1 MIFSSLFIFTHATDA
16 LSDVHENM
24 LRIGFGSCRKQDK
37 PQPVW
42 RAVAEI
48 ARPPNKLDA
57 WLWLGDAVYGKK
69 GVTSPETLRSYY
81 QAAAASE
88 RELRDA
94 AGIIDGVYDDHD
106 YGVNDG
112 GGDFEH
118 KDAARALF
126 LDHIVQAPADSPRR
140 SQPGG
145 LYGTRTFGSPPQQ
158 LKVVMLD
165 TRYARADFAI
175 PSVGGSS
182 WLPKAG
188 QVAGLVRGLSALL
201 GVGATHK
208 GDLLGS
214 EEQWRWLESELTN
227 SSASAHLIV
236 SSVQVLTS
244 SPIFESWGHFP
255 ASRARLLALLE
266 RARPAGA
273 LLLSGDV
280 VRTRRRAPKA
290 DC

>member
-1 MIFSSLFIFTHATDA
+1 
-16 LSDVHENM
+16 
-24 LRIGFGSCRKQDK
+24 
-37 PQPVW
+37 
-42 RAVAEI
+42 
-48 ARPPNKLDA
+48 
-57 WLWLGDAVYGKK
+57 
-69 GVTSPETLRSYY
+69 
-81 QAAAASE
+81 
-88 RELRDA
+88 
-94 AGIIDGVYDDHD
+94 
-106 YGVNDG
+106 
-112 GGDFEH
+112 
-118 KDAARALF
+118 
-126 LDHIVQAPADSPRR
+126 
-140 SQPGG
+140 
-145 LYGTRTFGSPPQQ
+145 
-158 LKVVMLD
+158 MLD

-280 VRTRRRAPKA
+280 VRTRKRAPKA